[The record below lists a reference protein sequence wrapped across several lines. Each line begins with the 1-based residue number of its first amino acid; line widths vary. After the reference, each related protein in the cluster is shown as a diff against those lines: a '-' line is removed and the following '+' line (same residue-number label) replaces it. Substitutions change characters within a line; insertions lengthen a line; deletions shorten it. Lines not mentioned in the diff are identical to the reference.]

1 MSDTTA
7 FLAGCA
13 TTGVAALLLVLAR
26 ASVDET
32 APLLPNSAN
41 NFAEEAIAPPLQVP
55 PPPVAPTTNSDLE
68 EQLRRE
74 LESQQDMTTDL
85 ETQLKQQELL
95 IRTLEEKL
103 DGQQQNTQATLAQL
117 QEYQQS
123 LTELSL
129 NQNRSAEV
137 GSRSETQTLVLWLGA
152 GFLLALILGGGV
164 VLIVLLIMVSQSQRR
179 SPRSYQMVY
188 PPSPPPPPYRYY
200 EQEFLPPP
208 TLYPRRTE
216 AHDPYDFR

>member
-32 APLLPNSAN
+32 SPLAPNQSNAFP
-41 NFAEEAIAPPLQVP
+41 EEAMAPPLQVP
-55 PPPVAPTTNSDLE
+55 PPPLPQTANSNLE
-68 EQLRRE
+68 DQLRRE
-74 LESQQDMTTDL
+74 LESQQDTTSDL
-85 ETQLKQQELL
+85 EGQLQQQELL

-103 DGQQQNTQATLAQL
+103 DNQQQETRTTLAQL
-117 QEYQQS
+117 QDYQQS
-123 LTELSL
+123 LQELSL
-129 NQNRSAEV
+129 SQSRSPVVE
-137 GSRSETQTLVLWLGA
+137 RSETQTLVLWLGA

-164 VLIVLLIMVSQSQRR
+164 VLIVLLIMMSQSQRR
-179 SPRSYQMVY
+179 QSRSAQMMY
-188 PPSPPPPPYRYY
+188 PVTPPPPPYRYY

-208 TLYPRRTE
+208 ALYPRRSE
-216 AHDPYDFR
+216 AHNPYDFR